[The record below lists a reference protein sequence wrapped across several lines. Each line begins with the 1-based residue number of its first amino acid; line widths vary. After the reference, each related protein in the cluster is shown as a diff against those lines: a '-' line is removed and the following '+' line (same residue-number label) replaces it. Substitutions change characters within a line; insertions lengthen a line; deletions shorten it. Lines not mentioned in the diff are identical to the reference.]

1 MERTSKFRVTYTDSE
16 QHLTKVEVVEV
27 GTSRFNELAL
37 RAMSPEDENI
47 VGTYVPDDTPVGLVG
62 KAKQLHY
69 REKGRYI
76 DKQINYEVKDGIISF
91 LDFLPF
97 DIYGY
102 KIDRHK
108 TDAGDILKVI
118 IKSPE
123 IIPLEKSKIRNLTY
137 LLKRVQAF
145 NDGLLD
151 ESLAEVNGDFFEED
165 NEESEEDASSKDNRA
180 EDSIG
185 GSFEQIQKLNNTGV
199 FDRWYLENI

>member
-123 IIPLEKSKIRNLTY
+123 IIPLDKSKIRNLTY

-151 ESLAEVNGDFFEED
+151 ESLAEANSDFLEED

-180 EDSIG
+180 DSIG

-199 FDRWYLENI
+199 FDR

>member
-27 GTSRFNELAL
+27 GTNRFNELAL

-123 IIPLEKSKIRNLTY
+123 IIPLDKSKIRNLTY

-151 ESLAEVNGDFFEED
+151 ESLAEANSDFLEED

-180 EDSIG
+180 DSIG

-199 FDRWYLENI
+199 FDR